1 MLCLGRRQDAAVTAL
16 GRSPW
21 LDTGWQDSSPWQVP
35 AQPWRRSSS
44 FWVLILLANRQRQW
58 FPDFSVGPPKYNLG
72 LDLFLSFSLASNPG
86 LRKLVGVPTCE
97 PPPPL
102 AFILLA
108 LPTLGKVYLLTLNT
122 VSVSTSQIELR
133 LRDRK
138 SQHPEPTP
146 GLSSSPTLPS
156 YSDLLLR
163 SHSIGLAT
171 DYTAPCLSS
180 SKL

>member
-1 MLCLGRRQDAAVTAL
+1 
-16 GRSPW
+16 
-21 LDTGWQDSSPWQVP
+21 VP

-58 FPDFSVGPPKYNLG
+58 FPDFSVGPPKYN
-72 LDLFLSFSLASNPG
+72 SLASNPG

-156 YSDLLLR
+156 YPDLLLR